1 VIVTLYASTYIA
13 YLVHL
18 TRNHFP
24 RRNSFRILSAGHKK
38 PPVNMTSALYFAQ
51 LEAGSPSLRQ
61 KINYRSVKTEFLAQS
76 YSLYS
81 FFLRFS
87 RVRITLPFLRSFQR
101 YTICFNMLFTCDI
114 LNIVLGLL
122 CSNVVIFL
130 ICLPCVRLANAT
142 VLISTTTML
151 NCKSN
156 SVFRIQTKALI
167 TLKVFYLITI
177 SKRIVQFKKTKRT
190 GM

>member
-1 VIVTLYASTYIA
+1 
-13 YLVHL
+13 
-18 TRNHFP
+18 
-24 RRNSFRILSAGHKK
+24 
-38 PPVNMTSALYFAQ
+38 MTSALYFAQ

-76 YSLYS
+76 YSVYS
-81 FFLRFS
+81 FFLRCS
-87 RVRITLPFLRSFQR
+87 RVRITLPFLRSLQR
-101 YTICFNMLFTCDI
+101 YTICFNTLFTCDI

-130 ICLPCVRLANAT
+130 IYLPCVRLANAT
-142 VLISTTTML
+142 VLIATTTML

-177 SKRIVQFKKTKRT
+177 SKRIVQFKKNKENRYVTQIVRYFSHRILPYHV
-190 GM
+190 